1 MARTTT
7 RTPQSGRTTAR
18 GGKAAPPATRDAK
31 AAPAARKPAAAAKPK
46 RGSSM
51 RPGTK
56 RTTEIDRVIGDKI
69 RMRRGE
75 LGMTQTELAKAIGV
89 AFQQVQKYEQGR
101 NRVGGSRLDGIAK
114 ALQVPVSYFFEQTA
128 DDMEVAQGSLL
139 NTRGA
144 VSLLRAY
151 AAITERHQ
159 RHALINIARAIA
171 GEEPLGDE
179 DAAH

>member
-1 MARTTT
+1 
-7 RTPQSGRTTAR
+7 
-18 GGKAAPPATRDAK
+18 
-31 AAPAARKPAAAAKPK
+31 
-46 RGSSM
+46 M

-56 RTTEIDRVIGDKI
+56 RTTEIDHVIGDKI

-75 LGMTQTELAKAIGV
+75 LGMTQTDLAKAIGV
-89 AFQQVQKYEQGR
+89 TFQQVQKYEQGK
-101 NRVGGSRLDGIAK
+101 NRVGGSRLAAVAK
-114 ALQVPVSYFFEQTA
+114 ALDVPVSYFFEQTA

-139 NTRGA
+139 DTRGA

-159 RHALINIARAIA
+159 SQAMINIARAMA

>member
-1 MARTTT
+1 
-7 RTPQSGRTTAR
+7 
-18 GGKAAPPATRDAK
+18 
-31 AAPAARKPAAAAKPK
+31 
-46 RGSSM
+46 
-51 RPGTK
+51 
-56 RTTEIDRVIGDKI
+56 
-69 RMRRGE
+69 
-75 LGMTQTELAKAIGV
+75 MTQTDLAKALGIT
-89 AFQQVQKYEQGR
+89 FQQVQKYEQGK
-101 NRVGGSRLDGIAK
+101 NRVGGSRVDGIAK

-144 VSLLRAY
+144 VSLLKAY
-151 AAITERHQ
+151 AAIKDRHQ

>member
-1 MARTTT
+1 M
-7 RTPQSGRTTAR
+7 
-18 GGKAAPPATRDAK
+18 
-31 AAPAARKPAAAAKPK
+31 
-46 RGSSM
+46 
-51 RPGTK
+51 
-56 RTTEIDRVIGDKI
+56 IGAKI

-75 LGMTQTELAKAIGV
+75 LGMSQTDLAKAVGV
-89 AFQQVQKYEQGR
+89 TFQQVQKYEQGK

-139 NTRGA
+139 DTRGA

-159 RHALINIARAIA
+159 RHALINIARAMA
-171 GEEPLGDE
+171 GEKPLEGD

>member
-1 MARTTT
+1 
-7 RTPQSGRTTAR
+7 
-18 GGKAAPPATRDAK
+18 
-31 AAPAARKPAAAAKPK
+31 
-46 RGSSM
+46 M
-51 RPGTK
+51 RPETK
-56 RTTEIDRVIGDKI
+56 RTTEVDRVIGDKI

-89 AFQQVQKYEQGR
+89 AFQQVQKYEQGK
-101 NRVGGSRLDGIAK
+101 NRVGGSRVDGIAK

-139 NTRGA
+139 DTRGA

-159 RHALINIARAIA
+159 RHALINIDRAMA
-171 GEEPLGDE
+171 GEEPLESE
-179 DAAH
+179 DTVH